1 MSVSTLTRPH
11 TPAGTPEQPPRRPR
25 PTSPLLSRAV
35 VNTVLVLATVWT
47 VLPLT
52 WLAISATKD
61 FAGLF
66 GSGGFAFDG
75 FHLFDN
81 IVNVLREED
90 GIYLEWMLNSV
101 LYAGA
106 GALVGSF
113 ISLCAGYAFDKYTF
127 PGKEKLFGFVLV
139 GVLVPAAATAMPL
152 YLMASQL
159 GLANSFWSVFLPGL
173 VNPFGVYL
181 ARVFSSSFVPNEL
194 LEASRVDGAGELFGF
209 FRISLPLLRPAF
221 ATLFLFSFTAGWNS
235 FYLPLLMLSDHH
247 LYPVS
252 LGLYQWKT
260 TLAADP
266 DRYPLVIVGSLLAVL
281 PVVLAFFGLQ
291 RHWKAGL
298 TSGAVK

>member
-1 MSVSTLTRPH
+1 MSVSTLDRPR
-11 TPAGTPEQPPRRPR
+11 TASGVPSAPAPRRGVS
-25 PTSPLLSRAV
+25 TPLLSRAV
-35 VNTVLVLATVWT
+35 VNTVLILATVWT

-52 WLAISATKD
+52 WLLISSTKD

-66 GSGGFAFDG
+66 GSGGFEFAG

-81 IVNVLREED
+81 VRALVAEENGIFLR
-90 GIYLEWMLNSV
+90 WMLNSV

-106 GALVGSF
+106 GALLGSF
-113 ISLCAGYAFDKYTF
+113 ISLCAGYAFDKYAF
-127 PGKEKLFGFVLV
+127 PGKEKVFGLVLV

-152 YLMASQL
+152 YLMASKL
-159 GLANSFWSVFLPGL
+159 GLTNSFWSVFLPGL

-260 TLAADP
+260 TLAVIP
-266 DRYPLVIVGSLLAVL
+266 DRYPLVIIGSLLAVL
-281 PVVLAFFGLQ
+281 PVVLAFFSLQ